1 MNDLK
6 LLNDTY
12 GHKYGDKALATVS
25 NCMRGRLIHKSKLYR
40 VGGDEFCILYFG
52 NVMHAESHLSKM
64 MDDIQHDIQYT
75 GYKCAMGLAIREKGE
90 EFEQMLKRAD
100 KIMYDNKVRM
110 KTEKIS

>member
-1 MNDLK
+1 MK

-12 GHKYGDKALATVS
+12 GHKYGDKALVTVS